1 MRQTF
6 PGAGVTAPGWADLPW
21 PGCPPSLGEMNR
33 LFRAIV
39 DGFGL
44 SIGHSLWDEAK
55 EELGKLAEEETPE
68 QRKKREAERQQDEA
82 RARAG
87 AERAEKERIRQEK
100 RRQGEIDAELAAMKR
115 KLGKK

>member
-1 MRQTF
+1 
-6 PGAGVTAPGWADLPW
+6 V
-21 PGCPPSLGEMNR
+21 NR

-44 SIGHSLWDEAK
+44 SIGHSLWDEAR
-55 EELGKLAEEETPE
+55 EELGKLTEEETPE
-68 QRKKREAERQQDEA
+68 QRTRRETQQKKDAA
-82 RARAG
+82 RALAG
-87 AERAEKERIRQEK
+87 AERAEKERKRQEK